1 MEFNP
6 GVLGLLLYLL
16 VSYFINNKKS
26 VKNVIDLNED
36 LIINQ
41 KDDVDLNEEL
51 KPFDFKISSSKSDSL
66 DKISTPINTTIN
78 DKSADYMC
86 VSQEYLNK
94 DSYLKIVEKENTIQ
108 NKKTRNHLIDYL
120 SNKKNIQSAIII
132 KEIISKPLSM
142 RSKSKIN

>member
-41 KDDVDLNEEL
+41 KDDVDLKEEL
-51 KPFDFKISSSKSDSL
+51 KPFDFKISSSKSDNL

-78 DKSADYMC
+78 DKSADYMS

-132 KEIISKPLSM
+132 KEIISKPLSL
-142 RSKSKIN
+142 RTKNKIN